1 MADPPEPSADTPQD
15 VDVRSIQL
23 MRSVKAGDERAFQE
37 LVELHQ
43 HAVIGT
49 CAKMLGSID
58 DAHDVAQQVFLRVWK
73 AAPRYQPSAKFTTW
87 LFTILRHL
95 VFNETR
101 RKIRRPTISLDE
113 KLDSDDRPHEI
124 VDTATRS
131 PDHALLQIELENAID
146 RAIESLPEN
155 QRLAV
160 VLRRYQDM
168 PYDEI
173 AAILKTS
180 LPSVKSL
187 LFRARTQLRESLRD
201 YLEDGAASDSN

>member
-1 MADPPEPSADTPQD
+1 MADDPAPPDDTPDDLD
-15 VDVRSIQL
+15 VHSIQL
-23 MRSVKAGDERAFQE
+23 MRSIRAGDERAFQE

-49 CAKMLGSID
+49 CAKMLGNLD

-73 AAPRYQPSAKFTTW
+73 AAPRYRPSAKFTTW

-101 RKIRRPTISLDE
+101 RRIRRPVVSLEAKFDA
-113 KLDSDDRPHEI
+113 DDNRPHDI
-124 VDTATRS
+124 ADATTRR
-131 PDHALLQIELENAID
+131 PDAALLQIELENAID
-146 RAIESLPEN
+146 RAIDSLPEN

-160 VLRRYQDM
+160 ILRRYQDM
-168 PYDEI
+168 AYEEI
-173 AAILKTS
+173 AVVLKTTV
-180 LPSVKSL
+180 PSVKSL

-201 YLEDGAASDSN
+201 YLGE